1 MIAIDID
8 VVIEQIQIYTYKY
21 IRRAAVIQR
30 TIMVVSYQYRVGIF
44 TSVASKQGSWTQEMD
59 FFVFQLNSADLL
71 ACISKH
77 QQVITHI
84 T

>member
-30 TIMVVSYQYRVGIF
+30 TIIVVYQYRVGIF

-59 FFVFQLNSADLL
+59 FLFSNLILL
-71 ACISKH
+71 IC
-77 QQVITHI
+77 
-84 T
+84 